1 MITRIREVRRARGM
15 TLGDVAQ
22 ACDPPT
28 TPQTIGRLETGT
40 RTVSIGWLN
49 RIAEALGVDAAN
61 LVEDSGDKAELSVI
75 AVLGASGATAP
86 KRAGVVVAPRPKGGQ
101 VAITVSASDGDY
113 RAGDEIWCDTVEA
126 ADFGRALNKD
136 VLVPR
141 PAGRFLFGRLIDR
154 DQGRLQLL
162 PPGAGGRQQI
172 VANPPWIAVATRLV
186 RAL

>member
-15 TLGDVAQ
+15 TLDDVAQ
-22 ACDPPT
+22 ACSPPT

-49 RIAEALGVDAAN
+49 RIADALGVDAAD
-61 LVEDSGDKAELSVI
+61 LVEGSGEKSELPVI

-86 KRAGVVVAPRPKGGQ
+86 KRTAVVVAPRPKGGQ
-101 VAITVSASDGDY
+101 VAITVSASNGDY
-113 RAGDEIWCDTVEA
+113 RAGDEIWCETVEPEGFA
-126 ADFGRALNKD
+126 AALNRD

-154 DQGRLQLL
+154 DGERLQLL
-162 PPGAGGRQQI
+162 PPGAGGRQQV

-186 RAL
+186 RNL